1 MSNEGIFSIFSILRK
16 SNVHSTTFHFE
27 CKWLADFNPSRAAK
41 WMICISILIE
51 KSPATHFPLLY
62 VKLILIT
69 VIFKLPILLMIP
81 IVNLKL
87 VGWSCLHF
95 LLAFF
100 RCFLWLDRSIKSCT
114 TPCNLIVYLSLKY
127 SNFMLGNVLFNASF
141 PNRLPASVFCFVDFL
156 LIKTDSSSVTSW

>member
-51 KSPATHFPLLY
+51 KSPATHFPFLY

-81 IVNLKL
+81 IGNLKL
-87 VGWSCLHF
+87 GGVLLIFYWPF
-95 LLAFF
+95 LDVFCGLTVV
-100 RCFLWLDRSIKSCT
+100 KSCT
-114 TPCNLIVYLSLKY
+114 TSCNLIVYLSLKY

>member
-1 MSNEGIFSIFSILRK
+1 MPLLKKNFKNRVSSFAFKKEKTGMSNEGIFSIFSILRK

-81 IVNLKL
+81 IANLKL
-87 VGWSCLHF
+87 GGV
-95 LLAFF
+95 
-100 RCFLWLDRSIKSCT
+100 
-114 TPCNLIVYLSLKY
+114 V
-127 SNFMLGNVLFNASF
+127 
-141 PNRLPASVFCFVDFL
+141 
-156 LIKTDSSSVTSW
+156 